1 MHAVVE
7 TLVGPGLSGGGHG
20 GFEVD
25 EVEGGGWGLEE
36 GKRCAPGGGMII
48 VAWGE
53 MGVVGLEG
61 ADDVAFA
68 LVVIVLGEELVD
80 EAGEHDVAGE
90 VEGVGFGHCRGCLE
104 GVGLRHEGGLVEE
117 VVGSW
122 WCCIGSYV
130 GGS

>member
-7 TLVGPGLSGGGHG
+7 ALIRPGLGGGGHG

-25 EVEGGGWGLEE
+25 EVEGGGWGSEE
-36 GKRCAPGGGMII
+36 GECCAPGGGMII

-68 LVVIVLGEELVD
+68 LVEIVLGEELVD
-80 EAGEHDVAGE
+80 EAGEHDVASE
-90 VEGVGFGHCRGCLE
+90 IEGVGFGHCRGCLE
-104 GVGLRHEGGLVEE
+104 GVGLGHEGGLVEE
-117 VVGSW
+117 VGGSW
-122 WCCIGSYV
+122 
-130 GGS
+130 

>member
-1 MHAVVE
+1 MAWR
-7 TLVGPGLSGGGHG
+7 
-20 GFEVD
+20 EV
-25 EVEGGGWGLEE
+25 
-36 GKRCAPGGGMII
+36 
-48 VAWGE
+48 
-53 MGVVGLEG
+53 GVVGLEG
-61 ADDVAFA
+61 GDDVAFA
-68 LVVIVLGEELVD
+68 WVVVVLGEELVD

-130 GGS
+130 DGS